1 MYIYVYILYIY
12 IYNRYNSKFRNC
24 SIPVLQGP
32 KDLRLLRLLE
42 YRR

>member
-12 IYNRYNSKFRNC
+12 IYNRYNSKFRNF